1 MYEHDERVVMT
12 LDAGGTNF
20 IFSAMRG
27 GAEIVEPVHMKAVAD
42 NLKGCLDT
50 LVSGFTKVRQMLDV
64 EPVAISFAFPGPADY
79 RHGVIGRLPN
89 FPAFSDGGVALG
101 PYLEDI
107 FSVPVYINN
116 DGNLYAFGEALTGF
130 LPGINAELA
139 SRGSSRVYRNLI
151 GITFGTGFGAGVVID
166 GRLLSGD
173 NDCGGDVWCM
183 HNCKYPEMIAEEGV
197 SIRAIKRIYEEL
209 SGEDASSLTPKDIY
223 DIAEGCR
230 AGNSDAAV
238 RCFAEFGRTAGNAIV
253 HALDIVDGLVVIG
266 GGVSGAAKYILPGL
280 VEEMRR
286 PLGTF
291 AGASFPCLQAE
302 VFNLSDAD
310 ERERFLSEDGCSEV
324 TLPFSDRK
332 VPYIGRKRT
341 GIAISEIGT
350 SHAIAAGAYAYALSR
365 LDN

>member
-89 FPAFSDGGVALG
+89 FPAFSGGGVALG

-107 FSVPVYINN
+107 FSIPVYINN

-151 GITFGTGFGAGVVID
+151 GITFGTGPLQYRH
-166 GRLLSGD
+166 RLPRHSHTRPPHRARLPLRHSPR
-173 NDCGGDVWCM
+173 
-183 HNCKYPEMIAEEGV
+183 HLQRR
-197 SIRAIKRIYEEL
+197 SIPL
-209 SGEDASSLTPKDIY
+209 
-223 DIAEGCR
+223 
-230 AGNSDAAV
+230 
-238 RCFAEFGRTAGNAIV
+238 
-253 HALDIVDGLVVIG
+253 LD
-266 GGVSGAAKYILPGL
+266 SQ
-280 VEEMRR
+280 R
-286 PLGTF
+286 
-291 AGASFPCLQAE
+291 
-302 VFNLSDAD
+302 
-310 ERERFLSEDGCSEV
+310 
-324 TLPFSDRK
+324 
-332 VPYIGRKRT
+332 
-341 GIAISEIGT
+341 
-350 SHAIAAGAYAYALSR
+350 
-365 LDN
+365 